1 MNINKK
7 HETNIQ
13 HKLTALN
20 MRKDWFRR
28 YAMTVLAMAIL
39 VGLTAPAHA
48 EGSDPVTVVNNLS
61 DLIFALIKAVGGI
74 IVGLGI
80 VQIGLST
87 QSHDPS
93 QRSNGILAALG
104 GLIIFFAKE
113 ILTIISG

>member
-13 HKLTALN
+13 RKLTAPN
-20 MRKDWFRR
+20 KEKKWFRC
-28 YAMTVLAMAIL
+28 YAMTVVAMAIL
-39 VGLTAPAHA
+39 VGLAAPAHA

-61 DLIFALIKAVGGI
+61 DLLFALIKAVGGI

-93 QRSNGILAALG
+93 QRSNGILTALG

>member
-1 MNINKK
+1 MKINKK
-7 HETNIQ
+7 HENNIQ
-13 HKLTALN
+13 RKLTAPNKEKNWLC
-20 MRKDWFRR
+20 R

-74 IVGLGI
+74 IVGWGI
-80 VQIGLST
+80 VQVGLSV

-113 ILTIISG
+113 ILTLISG